1 MTDAPT
7 PLLPTVWT
15 MHTADGVYPILPSFL
30 CKPEDQG
37 LLNPHVLE
45 IRDID
50 GKLLWKRTQK

>member
-15 MHTADGVYPILPSFL
+15 MHTAVGFYPIQPSVL
-30 CKPEDQG
+30 CKPEDHG
-37 LLNPHVLE
+37 NLNPHVLE

-50 GKLLWKRTQK
+50 GTLLWKRTQK